1 MYLNLGLG
9 KLSGF
14 IQCVKGVNWALHRPL
29 SIAGRT
35 VQIKPEH
42 THEVRLLWIL
52 TVKFRYHLSNQS
64 QSTEYKFVLG
74 VDKVAHVV
82 QGSRLNGTNA
92 GFNIT

>member
-35 VQIKPEH
+35 IQIKPEH

-52 TVKFRYHLSNQS
+52 TVKFRYHLSN
-64 QSTEYKFVLG
+64 
-74 VDKVAHVV
+74 HRV
-82 QGSRLNGTNA
+82 QNTNLYLEL
-92 GFNIT
+92 TK